1 MKRIFS
7 ALALAAV
14 SLTGFAQATQEYMR
28 VEFSR
33 PMTDYDE
40 EDTGKEGTA
49 VSAGMKDS
57 YGVYVNPRHQY
68 LDFNVSEH
76 PLTFR
81 STTTSI
87 DGKKSMYIHQ
97 IRNTQSNKEDNN
109 AKYQYDIDYI
119 TSITQYSIPVEKV
132 ELLDSVPAKSVMI
145 NSEKSEK
152 EWLISEF
159 RFNRLPRNVAEL
171 KTLIEPNGDGK
182 RTHCHNPQFVVA
194 VGYLIAPRLLDCT
207 QDCRDMFDYL
217 CGKWDG
223 RTSTFSNADFADQL
237 CNSSY
242 NGGGDGQNGGGK
254 DSNGVYWDNNH
265 VFQWFDGALPSNQYL
280 PNGKSYDSADG
291 PFKVY
296 VCSEVTPMGKDRYFL
311 ISHPYDKNRAN
322 RALESPDAAV
332 VYVAKTSNG
341 FYLDKNM
348 LNYFARGKA
357 QVNPDL

>member
-49 VSAGMKDS
+49 VSAGMKDDK
-57 YGVYVNPRHQY
+57 GIYVNPRHQY

-76 PLTFR
+76 PFTFR
-81 STTTSI
+81 GTTTSI

-97 IRNTQSNKEDNN
+97 IRNTQYYKEDNT
-109 AKYQYDIDYI
+109 AKYQYDIDYV

-132 ELLDSVPAKSVMI
+132 ELLDSVPAKEVMI

-152 EWLISEF
+152 AWRISEF

-182 RTHCHNPQFVVA
+182 RTHCHNPEFVVA
-194 VGYLIAPRLLDCT
+194 VGCLLPARLLDCS

-223 RTSTFSNADFADQL
+223 LTSTFSNADFADV

-242 NGGGDGQNGGGK
+242 AGGGDGENGGGK

-265 VFQWFDGALPSNQYL
+265 VFLWFDGACPSNQYL
-280 PNGKSYDSADG
+280 PNGKSYDAADG

-296 VCSEVTPMGKDRYFL
+296 VCREVNPADKSRYFL
-311 ISHPYDKNRAN
+311 YAHPYDKNRAN
-322 RALESPDAAV
+322 RAIENPDACV
-332 VYVAKTSNG
+332 VYVTKTSNG
-341 FYLDKNM
+341 FYLKSNM
-348 LNYFARGKA
+348 KNYFARGKA